1 MLDFHCHILPG
12 VDDGPKTLEDSLWL
26 AREMAKAG
34 FSEVVATPH
43 FAAEGGLLEPEEVI
57 RQVEVLNQALG
68 AEGIALKVYP
78 GMELYLTPE
87 LPKLIA
93 GGKVLGLKGER
104 IYLIELPVSQKPPWL
119 AFYLAEIAG
128 AGNKVIIAHPERYRY
143 LRENREEI
151 EELLD
156 MGIVFQVSLTSLLSG
171 YFGEG
176 SRKSFR
182 WFLAKGALTGTDAHG
197 PGSIKFLEEYL
208 KPEVFTNNRRFF
220 EGKSLNPV
228 TLEFQDEKPK
238 KKKSWFKFF

>member
-1 MLDFHCHILPG
+1 MLDLHCHILPG
-12 VDDGPKTLEDSLWL
+12 VDDGPEKLADSIAF
-26 AREMAKAG
+26 AREMAKVG

-43 FAAEGGLLEPEEVI
+43 FVAEGGLLEPEELI
-57 RQVEVLNQALG
+57 RQVEVLNRALE
-68 AEGIALKVYP
+68 AEGIPLKVYP
-78 GMELYLTPE
+78 GMELYLTSELPE
-87 LPKLIA
+87 LIA
-93 GGKVLGLKGER
+93 RGKVLGLKGER

-119 AFYLAEIAG
+119 TFYLAEIVG

-151 EELLD
+151 EEFTD
-156 MGIVFQVSLTSLLSG
+156 MGIVFQVSLTSFLSG

-176 SRKSFR
+176 SRKSAR

-208 KPEVFTNNRRFF
+208 KPEVFANNRRFF
-220 EGKSLNPV
+220 VGKFLNPV
-228 TLEFQDEKPK
+228 ALEFQEEKLK

>member
-1 MLDFHCHILPG
+1 MFDLHCHILPG
-12 VDDGPKTLEDSLWL
+12 VDDGPEKLADSIAL
-26 AREMAKAG
+26 AREMAKVG

-43 FAAEGGLLEPEEVI
+43 FVAEGGFLEPEEVI
-57 RQVEVLNQALG
+57 RKVEVLNQALG

-87 LPKLIA
+87 LPELIA

-119 AFYLAEIAG
+119 TFYLAEIIG

-176 SRKSFR
+176 SRKSAR
-182 WFLAKGALTGTDAHG
+182 WFLAKGALAGTDAHG

-220 EGKSLNPV
+220 EGKSCEPV
-228 TLEFQDEKPK
+228 TLEIQGEKQ

>member
-1 MLDFHCHILPG
+1 MLDLHCHILPG

-26 AREMAKAG
+26 AREMAKVG

-43 FAAEGGLLEPEEVI
+43 FMAEGAPLKPEEVI
-57 RQVEVLNQALG
+57 RKVEGLNQALG
-68 AEGIALKVYP
+68 AEGIGLKVYP

-87 LPKLIA
+87 LPELIA

-104 IYLIELPVSQKPPWL
+104 IYLIELPLTQKPPWL
-119 AFYLAEIAG
+119 TFYLAEIIG

-156 MGIVFQVSLTSLLSG
+156 MGVVFQVSLTSLLSG

-176 SRKSFR
+176 SRKSAR
-182 WFLAKGALTGTDAHG
+182 WFLEKGVLVGTDAHG
-197 PGSIKFLEEYL
+197 PGSIRFLEEYL

-220 EGKSLNPV
+220 EGKSCEPV
-228 TLEFQDEKPK
+228 TLEIQGERQ

>member
-68 AEGIALKVYP
+68 AEGIALKIYP

-87 LPKLIA
+87 LPELIFQE
-93 GGKVLGLKGER
+93 KVLGLKGEQ
-104 IYLIELPVSQKPPWL
+104 IYLIELPLTQKPPWL
-119 AFYLAEIAG
+119 TFYLAEILG
-128 AGNKVIIAHPERYRY
+128 AGKKVVIAHPERYRY
-143 LRENREEI
+143 LREDQEEV
-151 EELLD
+151 ENLLD
-156 MGIVFQVSLTSLLSG
+156 MGVSFQVSLTSFLSG

-176 SRKSFR
+176 SRKSAR
-182 WFLAKGALTGTDAHG
+182 WFLGKGALVGTDAHG

-208 KPEVFTNNRRFF
+208 KPEVFANNRRFF
-220 EGKSLNPV
+220 EEKFLNSV
-228 TLEFQDEKPK
+228 ALEFQEEKSK
-238 KKKSWFKFF
+238 KKKSWLKFF